1 MSSEHGWQR
10 HYPHSLSSFRPS
22 WINHPSPYNV
32 NPGGFIFAMTQ
43 INSALQNVAKQYP
56 DRFRRKRLQSAQSH
70 ITSDLGHTGE
80 RLRI

>member
-1 MSSEHGWQR
+1 MDGKGIIHI
-10 HYPHSLSSFRPS
+10 HSRAFGHPGLT
-22 WINHPSPYNV
+22 NHPSPYNV